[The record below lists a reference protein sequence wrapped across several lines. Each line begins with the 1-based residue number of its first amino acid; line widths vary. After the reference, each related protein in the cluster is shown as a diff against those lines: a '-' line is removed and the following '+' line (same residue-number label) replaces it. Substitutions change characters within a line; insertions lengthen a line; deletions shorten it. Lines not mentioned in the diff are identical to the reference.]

1 MNDIIKILPETSAW
15 EKLLALNEPCDL
27 NMVLGKSLIDPVQD
41 FFQKPG
47 KNIRPRLVELGYRLA
62 FDSDPIVVPPEDTQK
77 LKLAGHIVELIH
89 GGSLIV
95 DDIQDGS
102 LVRRNAPTFH
112 LQHGL
117 PVALNAGNWLYF
129 WALGQVKELKLSN
142 DSTQK
147 LLDIILGLM
156 IRAHFGQAIDLGTR
170 IDEIPQNQVEKT
182 CYASMELKTG
192 TLLSLALQLGA
203 AVSGKEVSQNL
214 NALGNR
220 LGFILQLF
228 DDFGNFAEEKKTEPS
243 KRYEDLYNRRPTW
256 IWAQASKLSEDS
268 YSEFLNAVKHLP
280 VEEQLNQWIHTNEFF
295 KSMWQEARAFLD
307 STRGDWKSQLN
318 ETHPISL
325 EILLDLSSQLEKAYV
340 KET

>member
-1 MNDIIKILPETSAW
+1 MNEIIKILPQTSAW

-27 NMVLGKSLIDPVQD
+27 NTILGKSLLDPVQD

-62 FDSDPIVVPPEDTQK
+62 FDTDPIEVPEEHVQK
-77 LKLAGHIVELIH
+77 LKHAGHIVELIH

-102 LVRRNAPTFH
+102 VVRRNAPTFH

-142 DSTQK
+142 DSNQK
-147 LLDIILGLM
+147 LLDNILGLM
-156 IRAHFGQAIDLGTR
+156 IRAHFGQAVDLGTR
-170 IDEIPQNQVEKT
+170 IDEVPQTQVEKT

-203 AVSGKEVSQNL
+203 SVSGKELKFDL
-214 NALGNR
+214 NTLGNK

-228 DDFGNFAEEKKTEPS
+228 DDFGNFAEEQKSEPS
-243 KRYEDLYNRRPTW
+243 KRFEDLYNRRPTW
-256 IWAQASKLSEDS
+256 IWAQASKLSENT
-268 YSEFLNAVKHLP
+268 YSDFLKAVKQLP
-280 VEEQLNQWIHTNEFF
+280 NEENLNLWITENEFF
-295 KSMWQEARAFLD
+295 KTMWHEARLH
-307 STRGDWKSQLN
+307 LN
-318 ETHPISL
+318 AVRENWVNQFHLSHPLSL
-325 EILLDLSSQLEKAYV
+325 EILLDLSTQLEKAYV

>member
-1 MNDIIKILPETSAW
+1 MNDISKIFPETGAW
-15 EKLLALNEPCDL
+15 EKLLALNNPCDL
-27 NMVLGKSLIDPVQD
+27 NTVLGKSLIDPVND

-62 FDSDPIVVPPEDTQK
+62 FDSDPVEIPEEDIQK

-102 LVRRNAPTFH
+102 HVRRNAPTFH

-129 WALGQVKELKLSN
+129 WALGQIKELKLSN

-156 IRAHFGQAIDLGTR
+156 IRAHFGQAVDLGTR
-170 IDEIPQNQVEKT
+170 IDEISQSDVEKT

-192 TLLSLALQLGA
+192 TLLCLALQLGA
-203 AVSGKEVSQNL
+203 AVSNREPAMDL
-214 NALGNR
+214 NALGNK
-220 LGFILQLF
+220 LGFMLQLF
-228 DDFGNFAEEKKTEPS
+228 DDFGNFAEEKKSSPS

-256 IWAQASKLSEDS
+256 AWAQASKLDSDTYSDFLSAIRQLPNED
-268 YSEFLNAVKHLP
+268 
-280 VEEQLNQWIHTNEFF
+280 QLEQWILQHEFINL
-295 KSMWQEARAFLD
+295 MWLEARGSL
-307 STRGDWKSQLN
+307 TRARDEWRNQLHLSHPFAL
-318 ETHPISL
+318 ET
-325 EILLDLSSQLEKAYV
+325 LLDLCSLLEKSYV
-340 KET
+340 KKT